1 MSLIELKEVHKT
13 YYIGGKIP
21 VYALQGVS
29 VSIEPGEFVAI
40 MGPSGSG
47 KSTMLAV
54 LGLLDKADKGEYWLL
69 GKNISAMQESDY
81 AHLRNRFFGFVFQT
95 FNLLTKLTVTE
106 NAMLPFIY
114 SSDATKE
121 KREKVLEMLNN
132 IGLGDRLKHKSN
144 ELSGGQQQ
152 RVALGRALANDPLV
166 ILADEPTGNLDSKSS
181 HEIMKIFKDLNAAG
195 NTIIMVTHEKDI
207 AAYASRVLQLQ
218 DGKVISDNP
227 QGEKAKVEVKVPEL
241 PAEKKGRCRLL
252 CFAEVKNYVF
262 EALNSI
268 ANNKLRSFLSILG
281 VMIGVAAVITM
292 LALGTG
298 AKMSMEKTL
307 SSLGTNLLS
316 VRIQR
321 SQGGISMGSE
331 SPTRFNFDD
340 LAALQKIDTLQYVV
354 PYVQGRGQAVS
365 QDKNWSTSILGASAD
380 FPALRDM
387 KLQMGRFYTAA
398 EANTRAKVAVIGQT
412 VLDNLYGGANP
423 IGQTIKINKVNFT
436 VIGVFETQG
445 GGGFQNPDDRIVI
458 PIKTAMYRLLGVDY
472 ISYFD
477 VRVRNKEDIPDA
489 QAAIIKEIMRVH
501 RMQESQ
507 KQSINIFN
515 MADVQAAASS
525 VITTLS
531 ILLGAVAAVS
541 LLVGGIGIMNIM
553 LVMVMERTHEIGLR
567 KALGA
572 QRSDILIQFLIEAV
586 LICFL
591 GGIIGIIFGSVI
603 SILLSTLANWT
614 TYISS
619 GSIILSFTF
628 SEAIG
633 IIFGLWPAMRASK
646 MLPIEALRY
655 E

>member
-81 AHLRNRFFGFVFQT
+81 ARLRNRFFGFVFQT

-152 RVALGRALANDPLV
+152 RVALGRALANNPIV

-195 NTIIMVTHEKDI
+195 NTIIMVTHEQDI
-207 AAYASRVLQLQ
+207 AAFASRVIQLQ
-218 DGKVISDNP
+218 DGKIVSDKK
-227 QGEKAKVEVKVPEL
+227 QGQTAKVEVPEL
-241 PAEKKGRCRLL
+241 PQEKGRGRCRFL
-252 CFAEVKNYVF
+252 CFDEFKNYVI
-262 EALNSI
+262 EALSSI

-298 AKMSMEKTL
+298 AKKNMEQTL

-321 SQGGISMGSE
+321 SQGGISMGMD
-331 SPTRFNFDD
+331 SPTRFSFDD
-340 LAALQKIDTLQYVV
+340 LTALQKIDTLQYVV

-387 KLQMGRFYTAA
+387 KMQMGRFFTAA
-398 EANTRAKVAVIGQT
+398 EANTRGKVAVIGQT

-436 VIGVFETQG
+436 VIGVFESQG

-507 KQSINIFN
+507 RQSINIFN
-515 MADVQAAASS
+515 MADIQAAASS

-591 GGIIGIIFGSVI
+591 GGIIGIIFGSAI
-603 SILLSTLANWT
+603 SMLLSTLANWT

-628 SEAIG
+628 SVAIG